1 MSNLLGIIRV
11 PELWRL
17 FRYRNK
23 RHSFAVLRLTLWYR
37 QQAPLGNLLPA
48 LATYLG
54 HVGIASTQRY
64 LQLTEDVVA
73 DLTRRYATRF
83 GHLLSDGGTR

>member
-1 MSNLLGIIRV
+1 M
-11 PELWRL
+11 RL
-17 FRYRNK
+17 HDL

-37 QQAPLGNLLPA
+37 QQASLGNLLPA

-83 GHLLSDGGTR
+83 GHLLSDGGSR